1 MTSITRV
8 FDLLKHIQKNFQKE
22 DMIAGK
28 HAGKWAKYSTN
39 QFLQLVDETSR
50 GLLTLGIK
58 KDDKVAI
65 MSPNRPEWTICD
77 FGIIQIGAVQ
87 VPMYPTL
94 AEDDIR
100 FILKDANIK
109 TLFVHDKILFEKLNN
124 ILSDIHQELK
134 IFLFDE
140 APGLPHWHEII
151 ELGKKHP
158 DIDLQKHK
166 DNVTPDDLLTLIYTS
181 GTTGTPKGVMLTHH
195 NLVSNV
201 LSASE
206 MYPEHFS
213 KALSFLPLSH
223 IFERMVIYLYL
234 YRGSSIYYAES
245 IDTIV
250 ADINEVKPHGFT
262 TVPRLLEKIY
272 DRIVAK
278 GQELTGIKRHLFFW
292 ALHLGLR
299 YELAE
304 KNGWWY
310 ELQLWIANKLIFSKW
325 RKALGNHIMV
335 IVSGGAALQPRLARI
350 FWAAKIPVIEGY
362 GLTET
367 SPVISVNGLREGDTK
382 FTTVGKPIGGVEVKI
397 APDGEIL
404 CKGPN
409 VMKGYYNHPD
419 LTAEAIDTDG
429 FFHTGDIGELVDGT
443 YLRIT
448 DRKKEIFKT
457 AGGKYV
463 APQALENKFKES
475 IFIEQVMV
483 FGENRKFPAAFIV
496 PAFDVL
502 KGWCADKNI
511 TYTTSTEMIKN
522 PAVITKYQREIER
535 YNASFGQWERVKKFE
550 LLPKEWSIDGGELT
564 PKLSLKRKI
573 ILQKNE
579 NLIDEI
585 YLDTAY
591 DKV

>member
-1 MTSITRV
+1 
-8 FDLLKHIQKNFQKE
+8 
-22 DMIAGK
+22 
-28 HAGKWAKYSTN
+28 
-39 QFLQLVDETSR
+39 
-50 GLLTLGIK
+50 
-58 KDDKVAI
+58 
-65 MSPNRPEWTICD
+65 
-77 FGIIQIGAVQ
+77 
-87 VPMYPTL
+87 
-94 AEDDIR
+94 
-100 FILKDANIK
+100 
-109 TLFVHDKILFEKLNN
+109 
-124 ILSDIHQELK
+124 LK

-140 APGLPHWHEII
+140 APGLPHWYEII

-158 DIDLQKHK
+158 DIDLQKYK
-166 DNVTPDDLLTLIYTS
+166 DSVTPDDLLTLIYTS

-201 LSASE
+201 LSSSE

-299 YELAE
+299 YELE
-304 KNGWWY
+304 GKNGWWY

-367 SPVISVNGLREGDTK
+367 SPVISVNGLRKGDTK
-382 FTTVGKPIGGVEVKI
+382 FTTVGKPIEDVEIKI
-397 APDGEIL
+397 AKDGEIL

-409 VMKGYYNHPD
+409 VMKGYYNHPE
-419 LTAEAIDTDG
+419 LTAETIDTDG

-496 PAFDVL
+496 PAFNVL
-502 KGWCADKNI
+502 KSWCVEKGI
-511 TYTTSTEMIKN
+511 PYTTPTEMVKN
-522 PAVITKYQREIER
+522 LTIIEKYQREIDR
-535 YNASFGQWERVKKFE
+535 YNAKFGQWERVKKFE
-550 LLPKEWSIDGGELT
+550 LLPKEWSVDGGELT
-564 PKLSLKRKI
+564 PKLSLKRKV
-573 ILQKNE
+573 ILHKNE
-579 NLIDEI
+579 NLADKI

-591 DKV
+591 AKV